1 MLNGRSFYKGNLQS
15 TGQRKGPEQ
24 KSSVDLSSQVNK
36 LPSKRKSGTTTTGRQ
51 TEAYVTFREAQE
63 VLAKAELAKHDR

>member
-1 MLNGRSFYKGNLQS
+1 MLNGRSFYKGDLQS

-24 KSSVDLSSQVNK
+24 KSSVDLSSRVNK
-36 LPSKRKSGTTTTGRQ
+36 LPRKWKSGTAIGRQ